1 MPVNFISQFS
11 EHAAARWPERTALI
25 AGSQQLTFAALHQ
38 QVLACSLL
46 LSQRGL
52 KAGERVVLASPKQLE
67 LVVMILAVARLGAVV
82 VPVHA
87 QLKPTQLAHVLQD
100 CQASMLM
107 TNQHRLA
114 QLTALQL
121 PLPDVQLLMTE
132 QLPQAINDLLVVL
145 SGANPG
151 QLPAVDLTIATPAIP
166 ALVASDVAA
175 IMYTS
180 GSTGLPKGVV
190 LSQQNLMLGT
200 LSVCQYLQLTNDD
213 VLLAL
218 LPFSFDYGFNQLLT
232 ALYCG
237 ASLVLLEYLLP
248 QDVVK
253 AVVQHQVTGLA
264 AVPPL
269 WSALARANWGEQG
282 GSSLRFITNSG
293 GSMPQPLLTTLQQ
306 IFPYAKPYLMYG
318 LTEAFRSSYLDPSM
332 LRAKPGSIGK
342 AIPFADL
349 LVLRPDGSECAV
361 DEPGELVHRGP
372 LVSLGYWNDQKRTNE
387 RFRPD
392 PVQPAAVINKAL
404 AVWSGDEV
412 RRDADGYLYYLGR
425 LDEMLKCSGFRISPA
440 EVEQLVYQCAPQLYD
455 VAAIGVPFGDA
466 DSAVLLLYCC
476 DAPVDEKAL
485 LALLRQQLPHYMCPK
500 ALLKLAELPKT
511 ANGKLD
517 RKSLRL
523 TYKDFFNENA

>member
-1 MPVNFISQFS
+1 MSQFS
-11 EHAAARWPERTALI
+11 EHAAARWPERIALI

-52 KAGERVVLASPKQLE
+52 KAGERVVLAAPKQLE
-67 LVVMILAVARLGAVV
+67 LVVMLLAVARLGAVV

-87 QLKPTQLAHVLQD
+87 QLKPAQLAHVLQD
-100 CQASMLM
+100 CQASLLM
-107 TNQHRLA
+107 TNQHRLT
-114 QLTALQL
+114 QLQELQL
-121 PLPDVQLLMTE
+121 PLPEIKILLTE
-132 QLPQAINDLLVVL
+132 TLSQAITEIHTTGVERV
-145 SGANPG
+145 PC
-151 QLPAVDLTIATPAIP
+151 IAT
-166 ALVASDVAA
+166 LVASDVAA

-200 LSVCQYLQLTNDD
+200 LSVCQYLQLTSDD

-218 LPFSFDYGFNQLLT
+218 LPFSFDYGLNQLLT
-232 ALYCG
+232 GLYCG
-237 ASLVLLEYLLP
+237 ATVVLLEYLLP

-282 GSSLRFITNSG
+282 GASLRFITNSG
-293 GSMPQPLLTTLQQ
+293 GAMPQPLLTSLQQ
-306 IFPYAKPYLMYG
+306 IFPHAKPYLMYG
-318 LTEAFRSSYLDPSM
+318 LTEAFRSSYLEPSM
-332 LRAKPGSIGK
+332 LTAKPGSIGK

-349 LVLRPDGSECAV
+349 LVLRPDGSECAA

-372 LVSLGYWNDQKRTNE
+372 LVSLGYWNDQQRTNE

-392 PVQPAAVINKAL
+392 PVQPTAVINKAL

-412 RRDADGYLYYLGR
+412 RRDAEGYLYYLGR

-440 EVEQLVYQCAPQLYD
+440 EVEQLVYQSAPQLYD
-455 VAAIGVPFGDA
+455 VAAIGVPFGDT

-485 LALLRQQLPHYMCPK
+485 LAILRQQLPHYMCPK
-500 ALLKLAELPKT
+500 ALQKLAALPKT

-523 TYKDFFNENA
+523 TYKDFFGDNA

>member
-1 MPVNFISQFS
+1 MQLPVNLISQFS
-11 EHAAARWPERTALI
+11 DKAAEVWPERTALI
-25 AGSQQLTFAALHQ
+25 AGNQQLSYAQLQQ

-46 LSQRGL
+46 LSQLGL
-52 KAGERVVLASPKQLE
+52 TAGDRVVLAAPKQLE
-67 LVVMILAVARLGAVV
+67 LVVVLLAVTRLGAIV

-87 QLKPTQLAHVLQD
+87 QLKPAQLAHVLQD
-100 CQASMLM
+100 SQASLLM
-107 TNQHRLA
+107 TNQHRLD
-114 QLTALQL
+114 QLRDLLL
-121 PLPDVQLLMTE
+121 PLPEFTVLLTE
-132 QLPQAINDLLVVL
+132 TLPQAIADVQMTDLPQV
-145 SGANPG
+145 
-151 QLPAVDLTIATPAIP
+151 PARTT
-166 ALVASDVAA
+166 LVASDVAA

-200 LSVCQYLQLTNDD
+200 LSVCQYLQLSSED

-218 LPFSFDYGFNQLLT
+218 LPFSFDYGLNQLLT
-232 ALYCG
+232 ALYSG
-237 ASLVLLEYLLP
+237 ATLVLMEYLLP
-248 QDVVK
+248 QDVVR
-253 AVVQHQVTGLA
+253 AVVQHRVTVLA

-269 WSALARANWGEQG
+269 WSALARANWGERG
-282 GSSLRFITNSG
+282 GHSLRLLTNSG
-293 GSMPQPLLTTLQQ
+293 GAMPQPLLKSLLQ
-306 IFPYAKPYLMYG
+306 IFPNAKPFLMYG
-318 LTEAFRSSYLDPSM
+318 LTEAFRSSYLEPAMID
-332 LRAKPGSIGK
+332 AKPGSMGK

-349 LVLRPDGSECAV
+349 LVLRPDGSECAD

-372 LVSLGYWNDQKRTNE
+372 LVSLGYWNDVARTNE

-392 PVQPAAVINKAL
+392 PVQPTAVVNKAL

-440 EVEQLVYQCAPQLYD
+440 EVEQLVYQSAPQLYD

-476 DAPVDEKAL
+476 DALVDEKAL
-485 LALLRQQLPHYMCPK
+485 LSQLRQQLPHYMCPK
-500 ALLKLAELPKT
+500 ALQKLDELPKT

-523 TYKDFFNENA
+523 KYKDYFSDNA

>member
-1 MPVNFISQFS
+1 MQIPVNFISQFS
-11 EHAAARWPERTALI
+11 EKAAAVWPERTAII
-25 AGSQQLTFAALHQ
+25 AGNQYWSFADLHQ
-38 QVLACSLL
+38 QVVACSLL
-46 LSQRGL
+46 LSQLGL
-52 KAGERVVLASPKQLE
+52 KAGERVVLAAPKQLE
-67 LVVMILAVARLGAVV
+67 LVVVLLAVARIGAIV
-82 VPVHA
+82 VPVHT
-87 QLKPTQLAHVLQD
+87 QLKPAQLAHVLQD
-100 CQASMLM
+100 CQAALLM
-107 TNQHRLA
+107 TNQHRWE
-114 QLTALQL
+114 QLCDLKL
-121 PLPDVQLLMTE
+121 PLPEFSLLLMET
-132 QLPQAINDLLVVL
+132 LPQRMSEIQAAGI
-145 SGANPG
+145 S
-151 QLPAVDLTIATPAIP
+151 QLPAFATMVD
-166 ALVASDVAA
+166 SDVAA

-200 LSVCQYLQLTNDD
+200 KSVCQYLQLSHTD

-218 LPFSFDYGFNQLLT
+218 LPFSFDYGLNQLLT
-232 ALYCG
+232 ALYSG
-237 ASLVLLEYLLP
+237 ATLVLLEYLLP

-253 AVVQHQVTGLA
+253 AVIKHQVTVLA

-269 WSALARANWGEQG
+269 WSALARANWGDQG
-282 GSSLRFITNSG
+282 GQTLRLLTNSG
-293 GSMPQPLLTTLQQ
+293 GAMPLPLLKSLQQ
-306 IFPYAKPYLMYG
+306 IFPNAKPYLMYG
-318 LTEAFRSSYLDPSM
+318 LTEAFRSSYLDPAM
-332 LRAKPGSIGK
+332 LEAKPGSMGK

-349 LVLRPDGSECAV
+349 LVLRPDGSVCAD

-372 LVSLGYWNDQKRTNE
+372 LVSLGYWNDAARTSE

-392 PVQPAAVINKAL
+392 PVQPAGVVNKAL

-440 EVEQLVYQCAPQLYD
+440 EVEQLVYKSAPHLYD

-485 LALLRQQLPHYMCPK
+485 LTLLRQHLPHYMCPK
-500 ALLKLAELPKT
+500 AVQKLPELPKT

-517 RKSLRL
+517 RKNLRL
-523 TYKDFFNENA
+523 MYKDYFREHA